1 MLRDLP
7 LASMARQSLGVREAG
22 QRIARDD
29 ALGILWNRR
38 ERALAGVSMDTRTV
52 ITKEFHEVAET
63 VSGPYLE
70 LLARQSRLG
79 WIVFG
84 NEDIQPE

>member
-1 MLRDLP
+1 
-7 LASMARQSLGVREAG
+7 MARQSLSVQEAG
-22 QRIARDD
+22 PRIALDD
-29 ALGILWNRR
+29 SLGILWNRR
-38 ERALAGVSMDTRTV
+38 ELYALTGVSMDTGAEMTMRESHE
-52 ITKEFHEVAET
+52 ITET

-79 WIVFG
+79 WTVFG

>member
-1 MLRDLP
+1 
-7 LASMARQSLGVREAG
+7 MAGQSLGVREAG
-22 QRIARDD
+22 QRITLDD

-38 ERALAGVSMDTRTV
+38 ELYALAGVSMDARTKMTTR
-52 ITKEFHEVAET
+52 KSHEVAET
-63 VSGPYLE
+63 VSDLE

-79 WIVFG
+79 WTVFG